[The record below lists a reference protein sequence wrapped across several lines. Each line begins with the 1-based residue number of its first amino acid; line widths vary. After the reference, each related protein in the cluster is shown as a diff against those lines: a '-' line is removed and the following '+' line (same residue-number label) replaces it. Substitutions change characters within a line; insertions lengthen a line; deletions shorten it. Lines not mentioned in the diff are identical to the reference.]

1 MSVNKVILVGNVGN
15 DPELKKNE
23 AIPTSTVVNFN
34 VATNET
40 HKDKSGSKIKKTEW
54 HRIVAFGRLAETCG
68 EYIKKGKQ
76 VYIEG
81 RIQSR
86 TYKDKEDKEQ
96 KVYEIIASEVK
107 FIGPNPIVKEA
118 SDAKAESPKPVE
130 AAGPEDLLDV

>member
-34 VATNET
+34 IATNET
-40 HKDKSGSKIKKTEW
+40 HKDKGGNKVKKTEW
-54 HRIVAFGRLAETCG
+54 HRIVAFGKLAETCG

-81 RIQSR
+81 RIQTR
-86 TYKDKEDKEQ
+86 VYKDKEDKEQ
-96 KVYEIIASEVK
+96 KVYEIIANEVK
-107 FIGPNPIVKEA
+107 FIGSSPNTKDAVDVKA
-118 SDAKAESPKPVE
+118 PSKTVE
-130 AAGPEDLLDV
+130 APEVDSLIDV